1 VTVLYAGPFRPAPP
15 PPKIKRTNL
24 PMNDQL
30 CMISAFRQK
39 RTREREGGGENVVDQ
54 FRRLCVCVHFLRSV
68 PPSLFFFFF
77 LCVRFLFFG
86 KISCKKKLTLSDCFD
101 SPPPP
106 HREDPNGGEGDTP
119 TFYKYLS
126 TILLLRRQEQEME
139 RKRQG
144 WIDDV
149 TIGCDRRRC
158 PLLFPSSRLDFDPQI
173 S

>member
-1 VTVLYAGPFRPAPP
+1 MLDLSVQLP
-15 PPKIKRTNL
+15 PPKKNKKDKSPDERSVVYDLRVPAET
-24 PMNDQL
+24 D
-30 CMISAFRQK
+30 AGER
-39 RTREREGGGENVVDQ
+39 RRGREC
-54 FRRLCVCVHFLRSV
+54 RRSIPPIVCVCPLSSLC
-68 PPSLFFFFF
+68 PSLFFFFF

-119 TFYKYLS
+119 SFYKYLS

-158 PLLFPSSRLDFDPQI
+158 ALLFPPSRLDFDPQI